1 MSGGSSQ
8 PSGYQ
13 TVQQNTA
20 PWAAQQPYLQ
30 EGFKQAQENVLNRPT
45 SFYPGSTVVPLSNQ
59 TNQALGMIQGMATD
73 PNNLNASAT
82 GQLQNTLNGN
92 YLNAGSN
99 PYLGGVMDQAL
110 NKVRSSLDSQFNLA
124 GRTGSGA
131 AANAFAEN
139 ASNALTNI
147 GYQNYN
153 DERGRQQQAA
163 LIAPQQNQ
171 ANYYNAGQ
179 LANVGGVL
187 EQQQA
192 NQLQDQMSRYNYA
205 QQEPANRIA
214 NYMGLVQGN
223 YGGNS
228 QSSTPI
234 YNNTSPFRSALGGA
248 SAGAGVGSMIGG
260 PWGAGIGGGI
270 GLLGGLLGGR

>member
-20 PWAAQQPYLQ
+20 PWGAQQPYLQ

-45 SFYPGSTVVPLSNQ
+45 SFYPGSTVVPLSDQ
-59 TNQALGMIQGMATD
+59 TKTALGMIQDRATN

-82 GQLQNTLNGN
+82 GQLQNTLNGG
-92 YLNAGSN
+92 YLNSN

-153 DERGRQQQAA
+153 DERQRQQQAA
-163 LIAPQQNQ
+163 LIAPQQNA
-171 ANYYNAGQ
+171 ANYNDAAQ
-179 LANVGGVL
+179 LAGVGSTY
-187 EQQQA
+187 EQQA
-192 NQLQDQMSRYNYA
+192 GNQLQDQINRFNYN
-205 QQEPANRIA
+205 QQEPANRIQ

-223 YGGNS
+223 YGQ
-228 QSSTPI
+228 QSSTQTPI
-234 YNNTSPFRSALGGA
+234 YSQNPWSQALGM
-248 SAGAGVGSMIGG
+248 GAGLT
-260 PWGAGIGGGI
+260 GIGQGLFGAPSAFGG
-270 GLLGGLLGGR
+270 GGLLRGLFN